1 MPVIRSE
8 NHEFEFSYPVVV
20 IGAGGCGLTAALA
33 VRDAGLDVLVIERE
47 SKPHGT
53 TSMSTGLIPAAGT
66 PEQKAAGIE
75 DSPELMAADIMAK
88 TGNRTDP
95 VIVGE
100 LARQSGETVAWLR
113 DKHNVPLGLVDGF
126 LYPGHSVR
134 RMYGTPKRHGNELM
148 TALETAST
156 DCGVDV
162 LTDAL
167 ARDLFVDANDRVVGV
182 TIERPDGTVEEI
194 GCQSLVLACCGFGGS
209 PEMVQKYIPELT
221 NATFHGHPGNK
232 GDAILWGEE
241 LGASLVDMSAYQGHG
256 GLAVGYAVPILWPF
270 IVEGGFQV
278 NRLGKRF
285 SDESKGYSEQAM
297 KIVAQPEHVA
307 YSILDQRLYDLMM
320 QFEDFQQAVE
330 AGAVMKAESIE
341 ELAQKCRVPADAL
354 AQTFADVDQ
363 AKAKTKADEFGRDFN
378 NKPALAAP
386 FYAVRVTG
394 ALFHTQGGLEIDTE
408 ARVLHK
414 DGRPFPNLFAGG
426 GAARGISGPDASGY
440 IAGNGLLT
448 ATTLGKIAGRVAAA
462 QVLAEGS

>member
-8 NHEFEFSYPVVV
+8 NRAFEFSYPVVV

-33 VRDAGLDVLVIERE
+33 VRDAGLDVLVIERDG
-47 SKPHGT
+47 KPHGT

-75 DSPELMAADIMAK
+75 DSPELLASDIIAK

-95 VIVGE
+95 VVVGE
-100 LARQSGETVAWLR
+100 LARQSAETISWLR
-113 DKHNVPLGLVDGF
+113 DKHNVPLELVDGF

-134 RMYGTPKRHGNELM
+134 RMYGTPKRHGAELM
-148 TALETAST
+148 TALEAAATE
-156 DCGVDV
+156 CGVDV

-167 ARDLFVDANDRVVGV
+167 ARDLFVDANDRVVGIA
-182 TIERPDGTVEEI
+182 IERPDGSIEEI
-194 GCQSLVLACCGFGGS
+194 GCQALILACCGFAGS

-221 NATFHGHPGNK
+221 HATFHGHPGNK

-256 GLAVGYAVPILWPF
+256 GLAVGHAIPILWPF

-278 NRLGKRF
+278 NKLGQRF

-320 QFEDFQQAVE
+320 QFEDFQQAVD
-330 AGAVMKAESIE
+330 AGAVMKADTVED
-341 ELAQKCRVPADAL
+341 LAEKCKVPEDAL
-354 AQTFADVDQ
+354 KATFKDVDLV
-363 AKAKTKADEFGRDFN
+363 KTGAKTDDFGRDFKQ
-378 NKPALAAP
+378 KPVLTAP
-386 FYAVRVTG
+386 FYGVRVTW
-394 ALFHTQGGLEIDTE
+394 ALFHTQGGLAIDTE
-408 ARVLHK
+408 ARVLRAN
-414 DGRPFPNLFAGG
+414 GQAFPNLFAGG
-426 GAARGISGPDASGY
+426 GAARGVSGPDASGY

-448 ATTLGKIAGRVAAA
+448 ATSLGKIAGRVAAE
-462 QVLAEGS
+462 QFLKETN